1 MRIIGFSTGATGKNG
16 NVDRLVKAV
25 MTRSGH
31 AYEFVKLTDLTYSG
45 CKGCVHLC
53 AQPQVCILQ
62 DDLLPHYAQ
71 IVDADA
77 VVVGSP
83 VYFGSI
89 NAQAISF
96 IERFFGY
103 RHVSVAIEGKPF
115 VLVGAGS
122 MGVKRVEKSFRQ
134 WLRPFRVDV
143 LDCVTFRSAMPPCLT
158 CGRHKACNIGGL
170 HYMHGE
176 AVHEMDIT
184 AEMFTAWEN
193 DPATVAA
200 VDAAAAKLRDLEA
213 VSGETEPTQ

>member
-1 MRIIGFSTGATGKNG
+1 MGIIGFSTGATGKTG
-16 NVDRLVKAV
+16 NVDRLVVAV
-25 MTRSGH
+25 MEQSGQ

-53 AQPQVCILQ
+53 AKPQVCKLQ
-62 DDLLPHYAQ
+62 DDLAPYYAR
-71 IVDADA
+71 ILEADA
-77 VVVGSP
+77 IVLGSP

-115 VLVGAGS
+115 VLVGSGS
-122 MGVKRVEKSFRQ
+122 MGVKRIKKSFHK

-143 LDCVTFRSAMPPCLT
+143 VDCVTYKSEMPPCLT

-184 AEMFTAWEN
+184 PGMFTAWED
-193 DPATVAA
+193 DPDTVSA
-200 VDAAAAKLRDLEA
+200 VSAAAAKLSELG
-213 VSGETEPTQ
+213 SHS